1 MTIDATFWIAIS
13 FFIFFAILIYLKVP
27 QKINN
32 SLTDKIN
39 EIQKELEEAEKLKEE
54 AKNLFADYENKIDK
68 SKKET
73 KEIIDSAKK
82 ESEKAIIEKTKKFH
96 QIIEERKK
104 STEQKIVQMKE
115 NALKDI
121 KNISVKISIEAVENL
136 IKNSIDKNKL
146 ENLYNK
152 SLEQAKIAKYDIEVL
167 EHRFQTSFEQVCH
180 RLTTIHK
187 PGNRGIPFHLMRVD
201 IAGNISKRF
210 SSSGITIPRYSGA
223 CPRLNIYSAFT
234 TPGKVKV
241 QISEMPD
248 GEKYFCLARAFSKRG
263 GSFSTPESYYSI
275 GLGCGLSEAK
285 DMIYSEN
292 ILLDAIK
299 NAVPVGISCRT
310 CPRTDCSQRAFPP
323 NDRALIFD
331 ENIRGISSYVTPI

>member
-1 MTIDATFWIAIS
+1 MTIDANFWVAIS
-13 FFIFFAILIYLKVP
+13 FFIFCGVLVYLKVP

-32 SLTDKIN
+32 SVTDKIN

-54 AKNLFADYENKIDK
+54 AKNLFAGYENKIDK

-121 KNISVKISIEAVENL
+121 KNISVKISIEVVKNL

-152 SLEQAKIAKYDIEVL
+152 SLEQAKIALK
-167 EHRFQTSFEQVCH
+167 QT
-180 RLTTIHK
+180 K
-187 PGNRGIPFHLMRVD
+187 
-201 IAGNISKRF
+201 A
-210 SSSGITIPRYSGA
+210 
-223 CPRLNIYSAFT
+223 
-234 TPGKVKV
+234 
-241 QISEMPD
+241 
-248 GEKYFCLARAFSKRG
+248 
-263 GSFSTPESYYSI
+263 
-275 GLGCGLSEAK
+275 
-285 DMIYSEN
+285 
-292 ILLDAIK
+292 
-299 NAVPVGISCRT
+299 
-310 CPRTDCSQRAFPP
+310 
-323 NDRALIFD
+323 
-331 ENIRGISSYVTPI
+331 